1 MFGLSAG
8 AAAALGA
15 GAATIGSALI
25 GADAAGDAADAQA
38 ASTAK
43 SIEEQRRQFDLQ
55 RTDGA
60 PYREAGANAL
70 QQLMASLRQPVTA
83 ADAMS
88 DPGYEFGRQQGQLG
102 LDRKFAATGGR
113 VSGAAMKAASRY
125 NTDYAASGYGAA
137 YQRRQDALN
146 RLASVAGIGQTATNA
161 SAAAGSQSAANIGN
175 LLTGQGNAEAGARMA
190 QGSTWA
196 NTGNQLAAMYQR
208 YQMPPISGYYSSMA
222 TPDVGGMNGG
232 FGWKNGVGGM

>member
-1 MFGLSAG
+1 MAWV
-8 AAAALGA
+8 AAAA
-15 GAATIGSALI
+15 IGGALI
-25 GADAAGDAADAQA
+25 TSSATRSAAGDQREATGEAIAED
-38 ASTAK
+38 
-43 SIEEQRRQFDLQ
+43 RRQFDLQ

-113 VSGAAMKAASRY
+113 VSGASMKAASRF

-146 RLASVAGIGQTATNA
+146 RLASVAGFGQTATNA

-175 LLTGQGNAEAGARMA
+175 LVTSQGNATAGARMA

-196 NTGNQLAAMYQR
+196 NTGNQLAAIYQR
-208 YQMPPISGYYSSMA
+208 SQAPAPNPYANYAGDYNSLDWRP
-222 TPDVGGMNGG
+222 
-232 FGWKNGVGGM
+232 